1 MLMIPVDFTGAKP
14 IYLQIADHVTTVA
27 RNGQLVAGTRLPA
40 SRNLAEQLQVHRSTV
55 VNAYEELKAR
65 GIIESQMGSG
75 SYIAANVKSIALQRP
90 QYAAPRFDNP
100 DALLADLWKYN
111 RVEDVISLAM
121 GLPADELI
129 PVDELESVMARVLRR
144 DGPQVLN
151 YEEPQGYYHLR
162 HAIAQDLA
170 RHGMVVSAEEIIIT
184 MGAQE
189 GVSLAARTFASAGD
203 NALMEAPTFFYNL
216 FNIVK
221 LCINPIP
228 FTIGSTGPDWAN
240 LQETLQNV
248 PARPRF
254 VAVSPDHHNP
264 SGVQWSMP
272 DRHDFL
278 RLMTEFDIP
287 VVEDATYLDL
297 NYDGTPHL
305 PLRALD
311 PQTVYIGSFSKSL
324 MPGLRLGYMIGKGRL
339 NDHLLT
345 LKMVTSVSNEALS
358 KRPLAEYLQSGRYKG
373 HLERINLI
381 YRRRRDEMIEALTK
395 YMPSE
400 AKLHPP
406 AGGFYVWVTLPD
418 TVSVEKIFRQALQKG
433 VLIAPAR
440 VFYSQATHVAAFRLA
455 FARYPEEVLTHAVKV
470 LGGIINRLV

>member
-1 MLMIPVDFTGAKP
+1 MLMIPVDFTSAKP

-27 RNGQLVAGTRLPA
+27 RNGQLAVGTRLPA

-75 SYIAANVKSIALQRP
+75 SYIATNVKSIALQRP
-90 QYAAPRFDNP
+90 QSAAPRFDNP

-129 PVDELESVMARVLRR
+129 PVDELESVRARVLRR

-151 YEEPQGYYHLR
+151 YEEPQGYYPLR

-203 NALMEAPTFFYNL
+203 SALMEAPTFFYNL

-228 FTIGSTGPDWAN
+228 FNIGSTGPDWAN
-240 LQETLQNV
+240 LHETLQTL

-278 RLMTEFDIP
+278 RLMTELDIP

-345 LKMVTSVSNEALS
+345 LKMVTSGSNDALS
-358 KRPLAEYLQSGRYKG
+358 QRTLAEYLNSGRYQE
-373 HLERINLI
+373 HLERINRI
-381 YRRRRDEMIEALTK
+381 YRRRRDAMIEALKK
-395 YMPSE
+395 YMPRE
-400 AKLHPP
+400 AQWHPP
-406 AGGFYVWVTLPD
+406 AGGFYVWVTLPN
-418 TVSVEKIFRQALQKG
+418 TVSVEKVFRQALQKG

-440 VFYSQATHVAAFRLA
+440 VFYSQDTNVSAFRLA